1 MRHLA
6 LVLVALC
13 CSGIAAHSEII
24 TPKDTMAP
32 VVTVTVSCSVAD
44 LRITELRNI
53 PDPPTMPPGKNDQV
67 ESGVAGVQFNP
78 AKPNT
83 NARLILV
90 TSQGFPSSPSYKVFE
105 ARVEALD
112 ARRPAEAWV
121 LVRDFM
127 NNQTET
133 HVVIAASNISIA
145 PTAATFGEVVVG
157 RSASQLIT
165 VRNDGGEDAT
175 LTDITV
181 TGSRDY
187 TITSGNTV
195 PVLLTPGA
203 THDVQVR
210 FAPSS
215 ETSDL
220 ATDRVRG
227 TLVITTGCGE
237 ISSTLDGVGVVPRLE
252 VQDWDAGRI
261 DVGVRTCAP
270 QGLLVINTGT
280 AAVTITSLDNVSG
293 GFEFTSATAFPLTV
307 NPGGS
312 ASLREICFLS
322 AKEET
327 VTIDVTVRS
336 DATEGDT
343 ISRWTA
349 TTVTTTSVDEDADG
363 LAGTYTVT
371 LFDLLG
377 NTIDEWTCEAT
388 SALSAVH
395 RPQSTVHRLVLARI
409 ITPSGQVLTRAML
422 RNE

>member
-53 PDPPTMPPGKNDQV
+53 PDPPTVPPGKNDQV

-112 ARRPAEAWV
+112 PNRPAEAWV

-133 HVVIAASNISIA
+133 HVVIAASSISIA
-145 PTAATFGEVVVG
+145 PTAATFGEVIVG
-157 RSASQLIT
+157 RSTSQMIT
-165 VRNDGGEDAT
+165 VRNEGGEDAT
-175 LTDITV
+175 LSAITL
-181 TGSRDY
+181 TGSPDY
-187 TITSGNTV
+187 TIVSGGTV
-195 PVLLTPGA
+195 PVTLSPGA
-203 THDVQVR
+203 SHEMQVR
-210 FAPSS
+210 FAPRR
-215 ETSDL
+215 ETSDP
-220 ATDRVRG
+220 ATDHERG
-227 TLVITTGCGE
+227 TLVVTTGCGQ
-237 ISSTLDGVGVVPRLE
+237 ISATLDGVGVVPRLE
-252 VQDWDAGRI
+252 VQDWEAGRI

-280 AAVTITSLDNVSG
+280 AAVTITSLENVSG
-293 GFEFTSATAFPLTV
+293 GFSYTQATTLPLTV
-307 NPGGS
+307 GPGGS
-312 ASLREICFLS
+312 ASLRDICFES
-322 AKEET
+322 TKEET

-349 TTVTTTSVDEDADG
+349 TTVTTTSVDDDALE

-377 NTIDEWTCEAT
+377 NVVDQWSCDAR
-388 SALSAVH
+388 SMNDAVN
-395 RPQSTVHRLVLARI
+395 RQPQTVNRFLLARVL
-409 ITPSGQVLTRAML
+409 TPTGQVTTRALM
-422 RNE
+422 RSE